1 MATRPLTDTAV
12 RNLKPAEK
20 PYKKSDGGGLHLLV
34 TPQGSK
40 LWRFSYRFDGK
51 QKLLSFGKYPAVGLS
66 KARAKRDLA
75 KTQLEEG
82 DDPSSLRKAEKAK
95 LEEVAAQQEDWKA
108 LCHEWWMKRRRENA
122 APTTLKKLT
131 WLLEKTYPALGK
143 RSPSDITAPELLAV
157 LRTIEA
163 GGTYETAKRL
173 RSTCGQVF
181 RYAIAT
187 GRAERDIAADLQG
200 ALTSPRPKHHPA
212 ILGREEIGALIRAIR
227 GFEGDP
233 TTRTGLLLA
242 AYTFLRSGEI
252 RHAEWRDVD
261 WDAARLTIP
270 AERMKISRP
279 HVVPLSTQ
287 AQEVLREIQPITGDR
302 ELILPSLRAKGR
314 PMSENTMNA
323 ALRRLGY
330 VKTEMV
336 THGFRTIAS
345 TTLNENGFHWDWIER
360 QLAHVESN
368 KVRAAY
374 NAAEYLQE
382 RTKMMQWYADYLD
395 DIAEVPSKP
404 SGDA

>member
-12 RNLKPAEK
+12 RNLKPEAK

-40 LWRFSYRFDGK
+40 LWRLSYRFGGK
-51 QKLLSFGKYPAVGLS
+51 QKLLSLGKYPAVGLS
-66 KARAKRDLA
+66 KARAARDLA
-75 KTQLEEG
+75 KTQLAEG
-82 DDPSSLRKAEKAK
+82 IDPSSHRKAEKAK
-95 LEEVAAQQEDWKA
+95 AAEPKPSQETWKA
-108 LCHEWWMKRRRENA
+108 LCLEWWQKRRREEA
-122 APTTLKKLT
+122 SPTTLKKLT
-131 WLLEKTYPALGK
+131 WLLEKTYPAVGEK
-143 RSPSDITAPELLAV
+143 SPRDITAPELLAV
-157 LRTIEA
+157 LRTVEA
-163 GGTYETAKRL
+163 AGTFETAKRL
-173 RSTCGQVF
+173 RSTCGQIF
-181 RYAIAT
+181 RYGIAT
-187 GRAERDIAADLQG
+187 GRADRDVAADLHG
-200 ALTSPRPKHHPA
+200 ALTSPKPKHHPA
-212 ILGREEIGALIRAIR
+212 ILDPKKIGALIRAIR

-233 TTRTGLLLA
+233 TTKTGLLLA

-270 AERMKISRP
+270 AERMKMDRP

-287 AQEVLREIQPITGDR
+287 VQKILKDIRPITGDR

-330 VKTEMV
+330 SKTEMV

-345 TTLNENGFHWDWIER
+345 TMLNEHGFRWDWIER
-360 QLAHVESN
+360 QLAHVEGN

-374 NAAEYLQE
+374 NAAEYLPE
-382 RTKMMQWYADYLD
+382 RAKMMQWYADFLD
-395 DIAEVPSKP
+395 NLSDNTE
-404 SGDA
+404 

>member
-1 MATRPLTDTAV
+1 MGSRPLTDAGV
-12 RNLKPAEK
+12 RNLKPAAK

-40 LWRFSYRFDGK
+40 LWRFAYRFNGK
-51 QKLLSFGKYPAVGLS
+51 QKLLSFGKYPAVSLS
-66 KARAKRDLA
+66 KARAERDLA
-75 KTQLEEG
+75 KTQLADG
-82 DDPSSLRKAEKAK
+82 VDPSSLRKADKTPVPDLK
-95 LEEVAAQQEDWKA
+95 PAADDWKT
-108 LCHEWWMKRRRENA
+108 LCQEWWKKRRREEA
-122 APTTLKKLT
+122 SPTTLKKLD
-131 WLLEKTYPALGK
+131 WLLEKTYPALGEK
-143 RSPSDITAPELLAV
+143 TPRDITAPDLLAV
-157 LRTIEA
+157 LRRVEA
-163 GGTYETAKRL
+163 AGTFETAKRL

-187 GRAERDIAADLQG
+187 GRAERDVAADLQG
-200 ALTSPRPKHHPA
+200 ALTSPKPKHHPA
-212 ILGREEIGALIRAIR
+212 ILEPREIGGLLRSIR
-227 GFEGDP
+227 GFVGDP

-252 RHAEWRDVD
+252 RHAQWRDVD

-270 AERMKISRP
+270 AERMKMGRP

-287 AQEVLREIQPITGDR
+287 VQEILKDIRPITGDR

-330 VKTEMV
+330 SKTEMV

-345 TTLNENGFHWDWIER
+345 TMLNEHGFRWDWIER
-360 QLAHVESN
+360 QLAHVEGN

-374 NAAEYLQE
+374 NAAEYLPE
-382 RTKMMQWYADYLD
+382 RAKMMQWYADFLD
-395 DIAEVPSKP
+395 SLENR
-404 SGDA
+404 GH

>member
-1 MATRPLTDTAV
+1 MASRPLTDTAV
-12 RNLKPAEK
+12 RNLKPGAK
-20 PYKKSDGGGLHLLV
+20 PYKRSDGGGLHLLV

-40 LWRFSYRFDGK
+40 LWRLAYRYDGK
-51 QKLLSFGKYPAVGLS
+51 QKLLSFGKYPAVSLS
-66 KARAKRDLA
+66 KAREERDVA
-75 KTQLEEG
+75 KTQLADG
-82 DDPSSLRKAEKAK
+82 IDPSRVRKAEKTK
-95 LEEVAAQQEDWKA
+95 SLVATPAEDDWRA
-108 LCHEWWMKRRRENA
+108 VCREWWEKRRREGA
-122 APTTLKKLT
+122 SSTTLKKLI
-131 WLLEKTYPALGK
+131 WLLEKTNPALGGK
-143 RSPSDITAPELLAV
+143 SPRDITAPELLTV
-157 LRTIEA
+157 LRTVEA
-163 GGTYETAKRL
+163 AGSFETAKRL

-187 GRAERDIAADLQG
+187 GRADRDVAADLQG

-212 ILGREEIGALIRAIR
+212 ILERRAIGALIRAIR

-261 WDAARLTIP
+261 WDAEKLTIP
-270 AERMKISRP
+270 ADRMKMNRP

-287 AQEVLREIQPITGDR
+287 VQEILRDIQPITGDR

-323 ALRRLGY
+323 ALRRMGY
-330 VKTEMV
+330 TKSEMV

-345 TTLNENGFHWDWIER
+345 TMLNENGFNWDWIER
-360 QLAHVESN
+360 QLAHVDGN

-374 NAAEYLQE
+374 NAAEYLPE
-382 RTKMMQWYADYLD
+382 RTRMMQWYADFLD
-395 DIAEVPSKP
+395 NLAD
-404 SGDA
+404 GQG

>member
-1 MATRPLTDTAV
+1 MVSRPLTDTAV
-12 RNLKPAEK
+12 RNLKPAAK

-40 LWRFSYRFDGK
+40 LWRFAYRFDGK
-51 QKLLSFGKYPAVGLS
+51 QKLLSFGKYPAVSLS
-66 KARAKRDLA
+66 KARAERDLA
-75 KTQLEEG
+75 KTQLAEG
-82 DDPSSLRKAEKAK
+82 LDPSGLRKAERAK
-95 LEEVAAQQEDWKA
+95 IEEIKPVDDNWKA
-108 LCHEWWMKRRRENA
+108 LCQEWWQKRRREEA
-122 APTTLKKLT
+122 SPTTLKKLN
-131 WLLEKTYPALGK
+131 WLLEKTYPALGEK
-143 RSPSDITAPELLAV
+143 MPRDITAPDLLAV
-157 LRTIEA
+157 LRTVEA
-163 GGTYETAKRL
+163 AGTFETAKRL

-187 GRAERDIAADLQG
+187 ARADRDVAADLKG
-200 ALTSPRPKHHPA
+200 ALTSPKPKHHPA
-212 ILGREEIGALIRAIR
+212 ILEPREVGALIRAIK

-252 RHAEWRDVD
+252 RHAQWRDVD
-261 WDAARLTIP
+261 WDDARLTIP
-270 AERMKISRP
+270 AERMKMDRP

-287 AQEVLREIQPITGDR
+287 VQGVLREIRPITGDR

-330 VKTEMV
+330 SKTEMV

-345 TTLNENGFHWDWIER
+345 TMLNEHGFRWDWIER
-360 QLAHVESN
+360 QLAHVEGN

-374 NAAEYLQE
+374 NAAEYLPE
-382 RTKMMQWYADYLD
+382 RAEMMQWYADHLD
-395 DIAEVPSKP
+395 GLAET
-404 SGDA
+404 